1 MLAFGGRPLFL
12 VIGTEEEIG
21 EGEGDDE
28 CEEVDECEG
37 DDEGEGNDEGEE
49 DEVSVGTR
57 EILFGQ
63 CFELFRE

>member
-28 CEEVDECEG
+28 
-37 DDEGEGNDEGEE
+37 GEGNDEGEG